1 LKKYLSS
8 VAAIAIA
15 AGCAGAALADDTAT
29 INGITFYG
37 VVDVGTTY
45 ETHGARPEGTGS
57 VGTEYLVQSYGN
69 KAMFTASQSGL
80 SQSRWGIK
88 GAESLG
94 DGWTGIFKV
103 EGGIN
108 PLGGQITDG
117 IRSVV
122 NNNGVPLA
130 QRSTV
135 ADSSQA
141 GELFGRAAYAG
152 VTHDKFGTLT
162 FGRQTTLEND
172 AVGTY
177 DPMGASYAFALIG
190 FSGATAGAGN
200 TQDARWDNSVKYLGA
215 YGPARLGLMY
225 QFGGTLGRNDTGL
238 GVDVG
243 FDYAGLSFDGVY
255 THKKDEVAAGVLSTA
270 QMADASLLGF
280 NPQNTFA
287 ATVDDSTAYGLNA
300 KYTWEK
306 LKFYAGFEYIK
317 FADPSSP
324 LPEGFLD
331 IGNYIG
337 FFGTPTTLAL
347 GNTAAY
353 AAQNGPTSV
362 FANNKITHTYWTGVK
377 YAATPKLELTAAYY
391 RLEQNSYASGANT
404 GCTDTRAG
412 NCSGQENVFSAVA
425 DYHFTKK
432 FDVYAGAMFSQ
443 VINGLASGFLHNNNL
458 DPTVG
463 MRYSW

>member
-1 LKKYLSS
+1 LKKYLTS

-15 AGCAGAALADDTAT
+15 ASCASAARAADDAT

-37 VVDVGTTY
+37 VVDVGVTY
-45 ETHGARPEGTGS
+45 ETHGTTPEGMGS
-57 VGTEYLVQSYGN
+57 VGTPYLVQNYSN

-88 GAESLG
+88 GAEDLG
-94 DGWTGIFKV
+94 DGWTGLFKV
-103 EGGIN
+103 EGGFN

-117 IRSVV
+117 IRTVV

-130 QRSTV
+130 QRGAI

-141 GELFGRAAYAG
+141 GELFGRAAYVGAS
-152 VTHDKFGTLT
+152 HAQFGTVT
-162 FGRQTTLEND
+162 FGRNTTLEND

-225 QFGGTLGRNDTGL
+225 QFGGTVTRNDTGA

-243 FDYAGLSFDGVY
+243 FDYAGFSFDGLY
-255 THKKDEVAAGVLSTA
+255 THKKNEVAAGILSAT
-270 QMADASLLGF
+270 QMTQASALGF

-287 ATVDDSTAYGLNA
+287 ATVSDNTAFGANL
-300 KYTWEK
+300 KYTWQQF
-306 LKFYAGFEYIK
+306 KFYFGYENIK
-317 FADPSSP
+317 FENPSSP
-324 LPEGFLD
+324 LGQGFID

-337 FFGTPTTLAL
+337 FFGT
-347 GNTAAY
+347 GTAAN
-353 AAQNGPTSV
+353 ATTAQTGPTSV
-362 FANNKITHTYWTGVK
+362 FANTKTTNTYWTGVK
-377 YAATPKLELTAAYY
+377 YAATPKLDLTGAYY

-404 GCTDTRAG
+404 GCSDTRAG
-412 NCSGQENVFSAVA
+412 NCSGEENVFSVMA

-432 FDVYAGAMFSQ
+432 FDVYAGAMYSQ
-443 VINGLASGFLHNNNL
+443 VVNGLASGFIHNNNI
-458 DPTVG
+458 DPTIG
-463 MRYSW
+463 LRYSW